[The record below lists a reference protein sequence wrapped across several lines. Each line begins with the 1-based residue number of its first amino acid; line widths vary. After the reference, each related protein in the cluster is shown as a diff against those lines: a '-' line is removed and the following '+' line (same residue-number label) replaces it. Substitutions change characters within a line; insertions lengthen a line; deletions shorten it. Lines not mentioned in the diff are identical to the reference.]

1 MNSAISR
8 VFTLIICSAAA
19 PWLTFSYQIVR
30 AQASHSALRS
40 PQTEF
45 LSKKPLS
52 SDELFEKQK
61 REQEILYDRWQQQ
74 QSQWQRQQQ
83 SQWQRQQQD
92 RWQQQQQQQFLLQ
105 RLQQRQLQKFQIQQF
120 RQPKLQ
126 G

>member
-1 MNSAISR
+1 MNSAVSR
-8 VFTLIICSAAA
+8 VFTLIIFSTAA

-30 AQASHSALRS
+30 AQASNSALRA
-40 PQTEF
+40 PQTEL

-52 SDELFEKQK
+52 PDELFEKQK

-83 SQWQRQQQD
+83 QD

-105 RLQQRQLQKFQIQQF
+105 HFQQRQFQKFQIQQF